1 MFFASVS
8 DVILRAFFAL
18 VTALLFGFIFMH
30 YFILW
35 AKKLGLGQSVRLD
48 GPKRHLSKEGIPTA
62 AGLIIWFGV
71 ILSTL
76 LWANLGNVFVQ
87 IALWVILSFGC
98 IGFVDDI
105 LKIKRGEGK
114 GFSIKNKLL
123 LQGIAALTVAGWI
136 YIATGGSSNLYIPIV
151 GYDLNLGLLY
161 ILFAAAVIF
170 FFSNAVN
177 LTDGLDGM
185 VTIPSLCVILAL
197 IIFTYINICHVGQV
211 KELTVVLGAAS
222 GSLIAFLW
230 YNCYPAR
237 VFMGDAGS
245 LPLGALLGMAAVTI
259 RQEILFF
266 IAGGLFIVEAL
277 SVFLQIFSFRLRG
290 KRIFKMAPLH
300 HHYELKGWPEP
311 MVVVRFWII
320 SIILAVISV
329 SVLRIG

>member
-1 MFFASVS
+1 M
-8 DVILRAFFAL
+8 
-18 VTALLFGFIFMH
+18 
-30 YFILW
+30 
-35 AKKLGLGQSVRLD
+35 
-48 GPKRHLSKEGIPTA
+48 
-62 AGLIIWFGV
+62 
-71 ILSTL
+71 
-76 LWANLGNVFVQ
+76 
-87 IALWVILSFGC
+87 
-98 IGFVDDI
+98 
-105 LKIKRGEGK
+105 
-114 GFSIKNKLL
+114 
-123 LQGIAALTVAGWI
+123 
-136 YIATGGSSNLYIPIV
+136 
-151 GYDLNLGLLY
+151 
-161 ILFAAAVIF
+161 
-170 FFSNAVN
+170 N